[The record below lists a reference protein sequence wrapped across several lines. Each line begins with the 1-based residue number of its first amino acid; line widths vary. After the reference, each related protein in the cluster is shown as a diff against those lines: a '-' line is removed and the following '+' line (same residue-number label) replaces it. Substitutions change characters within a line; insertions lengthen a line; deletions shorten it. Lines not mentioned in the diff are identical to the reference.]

1 MEKQRTI
8 GRLWR
13 DAVAAERSYAPYLVE
28 RDAGWAEVSWKEAA
42 GRVDDLAN
50 GLLALGTRRGEAFG
64 ILASTRLEWILF
76 DFALALVGAI
86 TSPVYATSSPRDCAY
101 VLNHSD
107 AIGVLV
113 EDADQLAKIDEV
125 RNELPGLR
133 HVLTF
138 GDLDALAERGREYA
152 ATNPDELARR
162 EAEIGEDDLFTYIYT
177 SGTTGPPKACMIR
190 HRNYY
195 AMAAVVDELDD
206 FFADNDVMLLYLP
219 LAHNF
224 GRLMHLD
231 AAYAGFTLAL
241 LPDPYR
247 AADALLQVR
256 PTLFPSVP
264 RVYEKIHGAI
274 LAGFDALTG
283 WRARLLAWGLRVGRR
298 YSALRQA
305 QQRVPPL
312 LALQRRVANALV
324 YSKVK
329 ARLGG
334 RIRLGISGGAPLA
347 KEVGEL
353 FYALDILILEGYG
366 LTECTS
372 AATVNRPLRFRFGT
386 VGPALPGVELRLDED
401 GELLIRTETNFAGYL
416 KDEQATRAVLS
427 EDNWLRSGDIATVDE
442 DGFVT
447 IVDRKKDILVTAG
460 GKKVA
465 PQNLE
470 NELKTSKYV
479 SQALAIGDRRPYVT
493 ALITLDEDEI
503 AKWREAGG
511 TDVEALIQEVVDNVN
526 GERSRFEQIK
536 RFVILPRDFSPE
548 QGEVTPSLKLRRRV
562 CEEHFAEDIDSLY
575 SGS

>member
-1 MEKQRTI
+1 VTESPRTI

-13 DAVAAERSYAPYLVE
+13 DAVAAGRRSPPYLVE
-28 RDAGWAEVSWKEAA
+28 RDGGWAEVSWDEAA
-42 GRVDDLAN
+42 RRVDELAN
-50 GLLALGTRRGEAFG
+50 GLLALGIGKGEAFG
-64 ILASTRLEWILF
+64 ILASTRLDWVLF
-76 DFALALVGAI
+76 DFALALTGAI

-101 VLNHSD
+101 VLDHSD

-113 EDADQLAKIDEV
+113 EDGEQLAKIDEV
-125 RNELPGLR
+125 RGELPRLR

-138 GDLDALAERGREYA
+138 ADLDALAERGREYA
-152 ATNPDELARR
+152 AANPNALARR

-195 AMAAVVDELDD
+195 AMAAVIDRLDD
-206 FFADNDVMLLYLP
+206 FFVGDDVMLLYLP

-231 AAYAGFTLAL
+231 AAYAGYTLAL

-264 RVYEKIHGAI
+264 RVFEKIHGAV
-274 LAGFDALTG
+274 LAGFDEQTG
-283 WRARLLAWGLRVGRR
+283 LRRRLLAWALRVGRR
-298 YSALRQA
+298 YSALRQP
-305 QQRVPPL
+305 QQRIRPWL
-312 LALQRRVANALV
+312 GLQRRLADKLV

-334 RIRLGISGGAPLA
+334 RVRLGISGGAPLA
-347 KEVGEL
+347 KEVAEL

-372 AATVNRPLRFRFGT
+372 AATVNRPSSFRFGT
-386 VGPALPGVELRLDED
+386 VGPALPGVELKLDED

-416 KDEQATRAVLS
+416 KDDEATRAALS
-427 EDNWLRSGDIATVDE
+427 EDNWLRSGDIATIDE

-447 IVDRKKDILVTAG
+447 ITDRKKDILVTAG

-465 PQNLE
+465 PQNIE
-470 NELKTSKYV
+470 NDLKTSKYV

-503 AKWREAGG
+503 AQWREAGG
-511 TDVEALIQEVVDNVN
+511 SDVETLIQDVVDDVN
-526 GERSRFEQIK
+526 RERSRFEQIK
-536 RFVILPRDFSPE
+536 RFAILPRDFSTE
-548 QGEVTPSLKLRRRV
+548 EGEVTPTLKLKRRV
-562 CEEHFAEDIDSLY
+562 VEEHFAAEIDRLY
-575 SGS
+575 D

>member
-1 MEKQRTI
+1 MDKPRTI

-13 DAVAAERSYAPYLVE
+13 DAVAAGHAHPPYLVE
-28 RDAGWAEVSWKEAA
+28 RDGGWAEVSWEEAA
-42 GRVDDLAN
+42 GRVDDIAN
-50 GLLALGTRRGEAFG
+50 GLLALGVGRGEAFG
-64 ILASTRLEWILF
+64 ILASTRVEWILF
-76 DFALALVGAI
+76 DYALALVGAV

-101 VLNHSD
+101 VLEHSD
-107 AIGVLV
+107 AIGVLA
-113 EDADQLAKIDEV
+113 EDAEQLAKIEEV
-125 RNELPGLR
+125 RGDLPDLR

-138 GDLDALAERGREYA
+138 GELDALAERGREHA
-152 ATNPDELARR
+152 AANPGELARR
-162 EAEIGEDDLFTYIYT
+162 EAAIGEDDLFTYIYT

-195 AMAAVVDELDD
+195 AMAAVVDRLED
-206 FFADNDVMLLYLP
+206 FFVDEDVMLLYLP

-231 AAYAGFTLAL
+231 AVYAGFTLAL

-274 LAGFDALTG
+274 LAGFDELKGPRRSLLDWALH
-283 WRARLLAWGLRVGRR
+283 VGRR

-305 QQRVPPL
+305 RERIPPW
-312 LALQRRVANALV
+312 LALQHRLAGALV

-347 KEVGEL
+347 KEVAEL

-372 AATVNRPLRFRFGT
+372 AATVNRPSRFRFGT
-386 VGPALPGVELRLDED
+386 VGPALPGVELRLDDD

-416 KDEQATRAVLS
+416 KDEAATQAVLS
-427 EDNWLRSGDIATVDE
+427 DDNWLRSGDIATIDGE
-442 DGFVT
+442 GFVT

-470 NELKTSKYV
+470 NDLKTSKYI

-511 TDVEALIQEVVDNVN
+511 SDVEALIQDVVDGVN
-526 GERSRFEQIK
+526 RERSRFEQIK
-536 RFVILPRDFSPE
+536 RFVILPRDFSAE
-548 QGEVTPSLKLRRRV
+548 HGEVTPSLKLKRRV
-562 CEEHFAEDIDSLY
+562 CEEHFAGEIEELY
-575 SGS
+575 S